1 MNPNE
6 CAPRLRY
13 DAIRQCDWATHPIL
27 NRLTKATDA
36 WDNEWHFFLAGF
48 PAEQEAMLRRIRLAT
63 AVTGSGAFVCVDPMG
78 RSYDH
83 LFDEPANVRWY
94 LADPLLDSREWAALV
109 PHGLDLDDEPSGRE
123 DESDRELAVSLA
135 LRCLAEESLSEE
147 SLSEVAVS

>member
-13 DAIRQCDWATHPIL
+13 DAIRQSDWATHPIL
-27 NRLTKATDA
+27 SRLTRATDA
-36 WDNEWHFFLAGF
+36 WDNEWHFFFAGF
-48 PAEQEAMLRRIRLAT
+48 PAVQEPMLRHIRLAT
-63 AVTGSGAFVCVDPMG
+63 AVIGSGAFTCVDQID

-109 PHGLDLDDEPSGRE
+109 PHGFDLHGEQLAELER
-123 DESDRELAVSLA
+123 ESDRELAISLA
-135 LRCLAEESLSEE
+135 LRNLAEVSWSETPI
-147 SLSEVAVS
+147 

>member
-27 NRLTKATDA
+27 NRLTRATDA

-48 PAEQEAMLRRIRLAT
+48 PAEQEEMLRHIRLAT
-63 AVTGSGAFVCVDPMG
+63 AVIGSGSFVCVDQID

-109 PHGLDLDDEPSGRE
+109 PRGLDLDEARAPVDLE
-123 DESDRELAVSLA
+123 DESDSELALSLA
-135 LRCLAEESLSEE
+135 LRSLAEGSLSEA
-147 SLSEVAVS
+147 AVS

>member
-36 WDNEWHFFLAGF
+36 WDNEWHFFLSGF
-48 PAEQEAMLRRIRLAT
+48 PAEQEAILRHIRLAT
-63 AVTGSGAFVCVDPMG
+63 AVTGSGAFVCVDPMD

-109 PHGLDLDDEPSGRE
+109 PRGLDLDDGLPLVDRE
-123 DESDRELAVSLA
+123 DESDRELAVNLA
-135 LRCLAEESLSEE
+135 LRSLAEESLSEA
-147 SLSEVAVS
+147 AVS

>member
-13 DAIRQCDWATHPIL
+13 DAIRQCDWATHPVL
-27 NRLTKATDA
+27 NRLTQAADA

-48 PAEQEAMLRRIRLAT
+48 PPEQERMLRHIRLAT
-63 AVTGSGAFVCVDPMG
+63 AVVGSYSFICLDQID

-109 PHGLDLDDEPSGRE
+109 PRGLDLDGGRQQADLERE
-123 DESDRELAVSLA
+123 DDRELAISLA
-135 LRCLAEESLSEE
+135 LRNLAEETLSDAT
-147 SLSEVAVS
+147 LA